1 MVRGGHPALDTFHS
15 DLRKPERGGGYTEAI
30 HPLVSSALLMADNV
44 RVRFA
49 PSPTGLLHIGGLR
62 TALYNYLFARRHGGT
77 FVLRI
82 EDTDRSRYVEE
93 AEADILD
100 SLAWAGLDF
109 DEGPEKG
116 GPHAPY
122 YQSERGDLYKRYVDQ
137 LIASGDAYYAF
148 DTPAEIDA
156 MRERLK
162 TPDNPTPTYDASTR
176 MEMANALTLD
186 AVEVQR
192 RLDAGD
198 EFVVRLKVPRGRS
211 ARFEDLVRGWVS
223 FDTSEV
229 DDQVLLKSDGMP
241 TYHLA
246 NVVDDH
252 TMDITHVIRGEEWL
266 PSVPKHLLLYE
277 FLGWEPPAMA
287 HLPLI
292 LSPTGGK
299 LSKRNADKMG
309 IPVSVKDYREEGY
322 EPEALVNFLAFLG
335 WNPGD
340 ERELFSLDELVEA
353 YSVERTAHSGA
364 QFDLDKLQWI
374 NGQHLRALPMSEIA
388 ERAREAVEARV
399 GPVETGQ
406 LEAAVGLMRERLTF
420 ARDLADAAYLFEDP
434 TDFEEAGV
442 QKRWKDDSA
451 HLVRLYADRL
461 EADVAFTVESTEAV
475 MRQLAEDEGA
485 GFGRIIHPVR
495 LATTGVTVG
504 AGMFETL
511 VVLGRDATIRRLRR
525 AADVLG

>member
-1 MVRGGHPALDTFHS
+1 MS
-15 DLRKPERGGGYTEAI
+15 D
-30 HPLVSSALLMADNV
+30 SV

-62 TALYNYLFARRHGGT
+62 TALYNYLFARQHGGT
-77 FVLRI
+77 VILRI

-100 SLAWAGLDF
+100 ALDWAGLDYE
-109 DEGPEKG
+109 EGPNKG

-122 YQSERGDLYKRYVDQ
+122 YQSQRGDLYEQRVDE
-137 LIASGDAYYAF
+137 LLASGHAYYAF
-148 DTPAEIDA
+148 DTPEELDA
-156 MRERLK
+156 MRERLQ
-162 TPDNPTPTYDASTR
+162 TPENPSPRYDAATR
-176 MEMANALTLD
+176 TQMSNSLTLSD
-186 AVEVQR
+186 DEVQR
-192 RLDAGD
+192 RLEEGD
-198 EFVVRLKVPRGRS
+198 DYVIRLKVDPGHTV
-211 ARFEDLVRGWVS
+211 RFEDVIRGWVS
-223 FDTSEV
+223 FETSEI

-252 TMDITHVIRGEEWL
+252 AMEITHVIRGEEWL
-266 PSVPKHLLLYE
+266 PSVPKHLLLYQA
-277 FLGWEPPAMA
+277 FGWTPPAMA

-309 IPVSVKDYREEGY
+309 IPVSVKDYRAAGY

-340 ERELFSLDELVEA
+340 ERELFSLAELVEA
-353 YSVERTAHSGA
+353 YSLARTSHSGA
-364 QFDLDKLQWI
+364 QFNLDKLQWY
-374 NGQHLRALPMSEIA
+374 NGQYLRSTPVDALVDEVRASLDERGIDYDEETVRGATALMQERITFAHEIA
-388 ERAREAVEARV
+388 
-399 GPVETGQ
+399 T
-406 LEAAVGLMRERLTF
+406 
-420 ARDLADAAYLFEDP
+420 DATYFFEDP
-434 TDFEEAGV
+434 NDYDEGGV
-442 QKRWKDDSA
+442 KKRWKDDSA
-451 HLVRLYADRL
+451 HLVRAYADRL
-461 EADVAFTVESTEAV
+461 EADDMFTVESTEAV

-495 LATTGVTVG
+495 LAATGVTAG

-511 VVLGRDATIRRLRR
+511 VVIGREATIRRLRR

>member
-1 MVRGGHPALDTFHS
+1 
-15 DLRKPERGGGYTEAI
+15 
-30 HPLVSSALLMADNV
+30 MADTV

-62 TALYNYLFARRHGGT
+62 TALYNYLFARKHGGT
-77 FVLRI
+77 VLLRI

-100 SLAWAGLDF
+100 SLAWAGLDY

-122 YQSERGDLYKRYVDQ
+122 YQSKRGDLYERHVAQ
-137 LIASGDAYYAF
+137 LVESGHAYYAF
-148 DTPAEIDA
+148 DTEAELDA
-156 MRERLK
+156 MRERLTTK
-162 TPDNPTPTYDASTR
+162 ENPTPKYDAVTR
-176 MEMANALTLD
+176 AEMQNSLTLS
-186 AVEVQR
+186 AEEVQR
-192 RLDAGD
+192 RLEAGD
-198 EFVVRLKVPRGRS
+198 EYVVRLKVEPGHS
-211 ARFEDLVRGWVS
+211 VRFEDLIRGWVS
-223 FDTSEV
+223 FDSSEI

-252 TMDITHVIRGEEWL
+252 AMDITHVIRGEEWL

-277 FLGWEPPAMA
+277 AFNWEPPAMA

-309 IPVSVKDYREEGY
+309 IPVSVKDYRAAGY

-340 ERELFSLDELVEA
+340 ERELFSFDELVDA
-353 YSVERTAHSGA
+353 YSVERTSHSGA
-364 QFDLDKLQWI
+364 QFNLDKLKWY
-374 NGQHLRALPMSEIA
+374 NGQYLRAKSVDALADEVRPFLDERGLTYDDETLHGAAALMQERITFAHEIA
-388 ERAREAVEARV
+388 
-399 GPVETGQ
+399 T
-406 LEAAVGLMRERLTF
+406 
-420 ARDLADAAYLFEDP
+420 DAAYFFEDP
-434 TDFEEAGV
+434 TEYEEAGV
-442 QKRWKDDSA
+442 KKRWKDDSA
-451 HLVRLYADRL
+451 ALVRAYADRL
-461 EADVAFTVESTEAV
+461 EADDAFTVESTEAV

-495 LATTGVTVG
+495 LATTGVTGG

-511 VVLGRDATIRRLRR
+511 VVIGREATIRRLRR